1 MCEGRLD
8 LNVQTMMPTKQLVA
22 VDLFCG
28 AGGLSFGLQRAGIQ
42 IAAGIDID
50 ESCRYAFETNVKA
63 PFHANDIGTISPTFV
78 RSLFPKDCV
87 TVLAGCA
94 PCQPFSSYT
103 NGRAGPEEQWQL
115 LRKFGELVDSIKPDI
130 VTMENVPRLQ
140 RHPVFQEFMD
150 VLDDAG
156 YSYERSR
163 TVVRCADYGV
173 PQTRRRL
180 VILASRFGKLELLP
194 PTHIPA
200 DHMNVEEAIKHL
212 VPIGAGE
219 SSLRDRLHRSSRL
232 NEKNLARIRHSRP
245 GGTWQDWRDD
255 LVAVCHTTSKG
266 KSYKNVYGRMR
277 WDRPAPTITTQFNGF
292 GNGRFGHPEQD
303 RAISLREG
311 ALLQTF
317 PADYCFIPE
326 DEPVQFA
333 PIARMIGN
341 AVPPQLAEAIGRSI
355 LAHVEEVNGSRH

>member
-1 MCEGRLD
+1 
-8 LNVQTMMPTKQLVA
+8 MMPTKQPVA

-28 AGGLSFGLQRAGIQ
+28 AGGLSFGLQRAGIE
-42 IAAGIDID
+42 ISAGIDID
-50 ESCRYAFETNVKA
+50 ESCRYAFETNVNA
-63 PFHANDIGTISPTFV
+63 PFYANDIGTVSPKFV

-130 VTMENVPRLQ
+130 VTMENVPRLK

-150 VLDDAG
+150 VLNDSG
-156 YSYERSR
+156 YLYERSQ

-180 VILASRFGKLELLP
+180 VILASRLGELELLS
-194 PTHIPA
+194 PTYFPSNSV
-200 DHMNVEEAIKHL
+200 NVNEAIRDL
-212 VPIGAGE
+212 EPISAGE
-219 SSLRDRLHRSSRL
+219 SSRRDRLHRSSRL
-232 NEKNLARIRHSRP
+232 NEKNLARIRTSKP
-245 GGTWQDWRDD
+245 GGTWEDWQDD
-255 LVAVCHTTSKG
+255 LVAACHTTSKG
-266 KSYKNVYGRMR
+266 KSYKNVYGRMS
-277 WDRPAPTITTQFNGF
+277 WGEPAPTITTQFNGF
-292 GNGRFGHPEQD
+292 GNGRFGHPEQN

-317 PADYCFIPE
+317 PADYRFVP
-326 DEPVQFA
+326 DEGPVQFA

-341 AVPPQLAEAIGRSI
+341 AVPPKLAEAIGRSI
-355 LAHVEEVNGSRH
+355 LVHVEAINGSSR

>member
-1 MCEGRLD
+1 
-8 LNVQTMMPTKQLVA
+8 MPTKQPVA

-28 AGGLSFGLQRAGIQ
+28 AGGLSFGLQRAGIR

-50 ESCRYAFETNVKA
+50 ESCRYAFEENVNA
-63 PFHANDIGTISPTFV
+63 PFHALDVGTVSADFV
-78 RSLFPKDCV
+78 KSLFPEDCV

-115 LRKFGELVDSIKPDI
+115 LRKFGELIESIKPDV
-130 VTMENVPRLQ
+130 VTMENVARLQ
-140 RHPVFQEFMD
+140 RHRVFQEFMD
-150 VLDDAG
+150 VLDDNN
-156 YSYERSR
+156 YIYERSK

-194 PTHIPA
+194 PTHLPT
-200 DHMNVEEAIKHL
+200 DHVSVEEAIRDL
-212 VPIGAGE
+212 EPISAGGY
-219 SSLRDRLHRSSRL
+219 SRRDRLHRSSRL

-255 LVAVCHTTSKG
+255 LVAACHTTSRG
-266 KSYKNVYGRMR
+266 RSYKSVYGRMR

-317 PADYCFIPE
+317 PESYRFIP
-326 DEPVQFA
+326 DSEPVQFS

-341 AVPPQLAEAIGRSI
+341 AVPPKLAEAIGKSI
-355 LAHVEEVNGSRH
+355 LAHVKDIHGSIR